1 MSYGLYVATA
11 GAVARQNQLDV
22 VSNNL
27 ANATTPGYRSVDV
40 GFQEVLA
47 EEQAPDRHL
56 VALAETRV
64 DPRPGPLRSTGNP
77 LDLSL
82 EGRGYF
88 ALQGS
93 PGVPVLTRTVS
104 LKVDESGLLSDQRGR
119 PVMVDGAE
127 LHVDPASPVAVTAEG
142 EVTQGGQVLGR
153 LSLYD
158 VGNGGGLSPLG
169 DGLYTPNDG
178 SGPVF
183 EVGAKVLTGT
193 IEGSNVE
200 TVGTMVKMIRLER
213 DHQSLMKVIQAYREA
228 DEGLIAAG
236 RKP

>member
-56 VALAETRV
+56 VAVAETRV
-64 DPRPGPLRSTGNP
+64 DPRPGPMRATNNP
-77 LDLSL
+77 LDLAL
-82 EGRGYF
+82 DGAGYF
-88 ALQGS
+88 ALQGQ

-104 LKVDESGLLSDQRGR
+104 LRVEDSGLLVDQRGR
-119 PVMVDGAE
+119 PVMVDGDE
-127 LHVDPASPVAVTAEG
+127 LHVDPSSPLTVSAEG

-169 DGLYTPNDG
+169 DGLYTPNDA
-178 SGPVF
+178 SGPVY
-183 EVGAKVLTGT
+183 EVGAKVLSGT
-193 IEGSNVE
+193 VEGSNVE

-236 RKP
+236 RKS